1 MNTRLVDGVED
12 IFEDNE
18 VLIYKI
24 NNAYYMF
31 NKFTYELT
39 KLDMAGVNKELEKR
53 NGENK
58 CIVEK
63 NS

>member
-18 VLIYKI
+18 VLIYKL
-24 NNAYYMF
+24 NNVYHMF
-31 NKFTYELT
+31 NKFTYELIM
-39 KLDMAGVNKELEKR
+39 LDKVGVNKELEKR